1 MSNTT
6 NGGGYSLVDYDV
18 HASGKKGDNSHF
30 QTYSII
36 YKHLARVA
44 AQFTQSVYMVKR
56 GFMPVVELAFV
67 KINGDLAEKGLP
79 AVTFNVTPVDGEA
92 DGLMH
97 RRAAKSV
104 SEAVAA
110 VGASLL
116 ASIKKLE
123 AKLEAEQGDPNTMLR
138 KAGLVLARAKRETED
153 ARALSVMFGLTE
165 DVKLAFDA
173 TEAVIAA
180 ERSRVELR
188 KVKKEE
194 AAQ

>member
-1 MSNTT
+1 MSNAT
-6 NGGGYSLVDYDV
+6 NGGYSLVDYDV
-18 HASGKKGDNSHF
+18 HASGKKGDGSHF

-44 AQFTQSVYMVKR
+44 TQFTQSVYMVKR

-79 AVTFNVTPVDGEA
+79 AVTFNVTPVAGEA

-104 SEAVAA
+104 SEAAAA

-123 AKLEAEQGDPNTMLR
+123 AKLEAEHGDPNTMLR
-138 KAGLVLARAKRETED
+138 KAGLVLARAKREMED

-180 ERSRVELR
+180 ERSRIELR
-188 KVKKEE
+188 KVKKED
-194 AAQ
+194 AVK